1 MTHSFATFN
10 VGRKVVVIV
19 AIGTQATQTKKVR
32 PIQQQ
37 IKLVF
42 PIMYPDLT
50 MHLIYAVDDVLH
62 YSDV

>member
-32 PIQQQ
+32 PIQQ

-42 PIMYPDLT
+42 PIMYLNLT